1 MLTILVIFSV
11 VVVVNST
18 IVCLEVVVYDCK
30 SLKVS
35 YSKDTSIW
43 YINGSVLVTH
53 NSNVVSVALSYC
65 ERLVISSN
73 SGSGAISLV

>member
-1 MLTILVIFSV
+1 VLTILVIFSV

-30 SLKVS
+30 SPEVS

-43 YINGSVLVTH
+43 CINSSILVTH
-53 NSNVVSVALSYC
+53 NSNVVLVALSYC

-73 SGSGAISLV
+73 SGGGAISLV

>member
-18 IVCLEVVVYDCK
+18 IMCLEVVVYDCK
-30 SLKVS
+30 SLEVS

-43 YINGSVLVTH
+43 CINGSITNKILTG
-53 NSNVVSVALSYC
+53 C
-65 ERLVISSN
+65 DT
-73 SGSGAISLV
+73 GAE